1 MVDNKNGPDINEN
14 NKKPKQKRKKK
25 LLLAIFIPIGIILIG
40 VLTYGYHLYS
50 TAQTT
55 MEESYEDVGRKD
67 ETSTLRAETVDP
79 VDDHVTVLII
89 GIDESEE
96 RAKEKYYRSDT
107 LMLATFN
114 KDLGNVKLLS
124 IPRDSRVY
132 VPEVGYETR
141 INHAHFWGGPKAAM
155 ETVEDFLN
163 VPVDYYVSL
172 NFNAFIDVVD
182 AVGGIEYNVPYDLSE
197 VNTKGQRNKIKISEG
212 YQLLD
217 GEKALALARTRK
229 YDNDIERGKR
239 QQEII
244 KTIADKVTSTSSVFR
259 MDDLMD
265 AVGSNMK
272 TNLTFKDM
280 TAFFTHAIDKKISIE
295 SINLD
300 GVSERLED
308 GLWYYLV
315 DEDSRTQREN
325 ELRRHLDLPVDVPGP
340 LQ

>member
-1 MVDNKNGPDINEN
+1 MKENKIEPVKDLP
-14 NKKPKQKRKKK
+14 KLKPKRRKTI
-25 LLLAIFIPIGIILIG
+25 LLAILIPLGVILIS
-40 VLTYGYHLYS
+40 VFTYGYHLFS

-55 MEESYEDVGRKD
+55 MEESYEDVGRKN

-79 VDDHVTVLII
+79 VDDHVSVLII

-107 LMLATFN
+107 LILATFN

-124 IPRDSRVY
+124 IPRDSRVF
-132 VPEVGYETR
+132 VPEVGYETK
-141 INHAHFWGGPKAAM
+141 INHAHFWGGPKSAM
-155 ETVEDFLN
+155 ETVEEFLN
-163 VPVDYYVSL
+163 VPVDYFVSL

-182 AVGGIEYNVPYDLSE
+182 AIGGIEYNVPYDISE
-197 VNTKGQRNKIKISEG
+197 VNTKGQRNKVKISKG

-217 GEKALALARTRK
+217 GEKALALARTRR

-244 KTIADKVTSTSSVFR
+244 KTIANKVTSTSSVFR
-259 MDDLMD
+259 IDDLMD

-280 TAFFTHAIDKKISIE
+280 TAFFSHAIDKKISIE
-295 SINLD
+295 SINLE
-300 GVSERLED
+300 GSGGYMED

-315 DEDSRTQREN
+315 DEDSRIKAEN
-325 ELRRHLDLPVDVPGP
+325 ELRRHLDLPVNVPGP

>member
-1 MVDNKNGPDINEN
+1 MVDNKNGSERNDEN
-14 NKKPKQKRKKK
+14 PIKPKRNKKK
-25 LLLAIFIPIGIILIG
+25 LLLAIFIPIGLILIS
-40 VLTYGYHLYS
+40 VLTYVYHLYS

-55 MEESYEDVGRKD
+55 MEESYEEVGRQN
-67 ETSTLRAETVDP
+67 ETSILRAETVDP

-107 LMLATFN
+107 LILATFN

-124 IPRDSRVY
+124 IPRDSRVF
-132 VPEVGYETR
+132 VPEVGYETK
-141 INHAHFWGGPKAAM
+141 INHAHFWGGPKASM
-155 ETVEDFLN
+155 ETVEEFLN
-163 VPVDYYVSL
+163 VPVDYFVSL
-172 NFNAFIDVVD
+172 NFHAFIDVVD
-182 AVGGIEYNVPYDLSE
+182 AIGGIEYNVPYDISE
-197 VNTKGQRNKIKISEG
+197 VNTKGQRNKVKIEKG

-244 KTIADKVTSTSSVFR
+244 KTIANKVTSTSSVFR
-259 MDDLMD
+259 IDDLMD
-265 AVGSNMK
+265 AVGNNMK

-280 TAFFTHAIDKKISIE
+280 TAFFSHAIDKKISIE
-295 SINLD
+295 SINLEGSGGYMD
-300 GVSERLED
+300 D
-308 GLWYYLV
+308 GLWYYQV
-315 DEDSRTQREN
+315 DEDSRIKTEN